1 MINIKQKNPERG
13 AALVELAIVLPF
25 LLLLL
30 MGIIELGLLFYNQQV
45 LTNASREGA
54 RAGIALTGKALID
67 KDIVTTDDFKAEVN
81 NVVQSYC
88 LNISGQHRLITFN
101 ALPVVNTEVD
111 GALGTHPA
119 ELTVTTTHT
128 YTFLVPELLHLGTT
142 MQLSASTVMN
152 MERTLN

>member
-1 MINIKQKNPERG
+1 
-13 AALVELAIVLPF
+13 
-25 LLLLL
+25 
-30 MGIIELGLLFYNQQV
+30 MGIIELGLLYYNQQV

-67 KDIVTTDDFKAEVN
+67 KGIVNTNDFKEEVDS
-81 NVVQSYC
+81 VVQSYC
-88 LNISGQHRLITFN
+88 INISGEHRLITFDS
-101 ALPVVNTEVD
+101 LPIVNTEVD
-111 GALGTHPA
+111 AAPSTYPYTHPA

-128 YTFLVPELLHLGTT
+128 YTFLVPGLLHLGTS

>member
-1 MINIKQKNPERG
+1 MVNIKRKNTERG

-30 MGIIELGLLFYNQQV
+30 MGTVEIGLLLYNQQV

-67 KDIVTTDDFKAEVN
+67 KGIVTADDFEDVVN

-88 LNISGQHRLITFN
+88 FNLSGRHRLITFN
-101 ALPVVNTEVD
+101 SLPVVNTDVNGE
-111 GALGTHPA
+111 LGTHPA

-128 YTFLVPELLHLGTT
+128 YTFLVPELLHLGTS